1 MKKKPV
7 KVRLIEKNGD
17 SYQIQFPNL
26 KIPVTVDEN
35 LYTKMLHSKEYEF
48 SNTHVKVKQHSF
60 SA

>member
-35 LYTKMLHSKEYEF
+35 LYNKMLHSTEYEF
-48 SNTHVKVKQHSF
+48 SKPNARVKQRSHS
-60 SA
+60 A

>member
-7 KVRLIEKNGD
+7 KVRLIEKNGN

-35 LYTKMLHSKEYEF
+35 LYNKMLHSTEYEF
-48 SNTHVKVKQHSF
+48 SNGNAKVKERPY

>member
-7 KVRLIEKNGD
+7 KVRLIEKNGN

-35 LYTKMLHSKEYEF
+35 LYHKMLHSTEYEF
-48 SNTHVKVKQHSF
+48 SNPHVRVKHRSHS
-60 SA
+60 A